1 MRSFRVALAI
11 GVLAAT
17 TAHADEA
24 VVLSSGSARGLA
36 HAGVLVGLER
46 RQRDPDIV
54 VGSSMGAVIGALYA
68 SGMAPDSVWKIVER
82 ERWRNLL
89 SPLAIPIGFER
100 SVRDPA
106 LTIESG
112 RGAGLGIR
120 GFLADWRVNR
130 ELVRWLFA
138 ASART
143 HGDFDRLARRFRAV
157 SVDLETG
164 NIVILARGDLAR
176 AVRASVAA
184 PGFLPPARWGSQK
197 LIDGGV
203 RDYLPL
209 DVARQI
215 GATFTV
221 ASDVIEPLAE
231 PARTEASAV
240 AGRAIDILTIHAHP
254 VTPPADV
261 TVHPRLS
268 PAISSIVYP
277 QNPAPLLR
285 AGLEAA
291 LAARF
296 PPSAPES
303 IRRRRSLPPPV
314 DRVSVLRV
322 DAPPYMEGFL
332 RDGFAPAIAGRFD
345 DRRILDRVDRAYAT
359 GFMAGVWPSVEDT
372 AVGAHESGTLGLFLH
387 AEGWGA
393 LSLQGAAG
401 FDDDRGGRI
410 WGSLRHRG
418 HLGGAP
424 IQVAIEGLGD
434 GLRKW
439 GAASLLVPS
448 MSRLVSGASAGAY
461 ASSADIRFLAPG
473 DVDVRRAGGWM
484 GIETRRFDPDVF
496 GSLTFRAENI
506 RSDAGVEGESFGPTL
521 ALGTVSPLVRVVG
534 LATGLEIEGRAGAAH
549 YGRARASV
557 SRTMASGLWFL
568 APLAEMSGATRRAP
582 LDSDPALGDEGL
594 VPGLEWGERRGRA
607 RLVLGA
613 DVARVIPMRTTAVLR
628 LRAGKTAE
636 PLAGGDEDWVGGAS
650 LSTLWWLPLGRIEA
664 GYAAATTGD
673 RRVFVRL
680 GPDF

>member
-1 MRSFRVALAI
+1 MLSLRAAGFVLAI
-11 GVLAAT
+11 GFAAA
-17 TAHADEA
+17 AHADEA

-46 RQRDPDIV
+46 RQRDPDLV

-68 SGMAPDSVWKIVER
+68 SGIPADSIWKIVER
-82 ERWRNLL
+82 QRWRDLFA
-89 SPLAIPIGFER
+89 PLPIPVGYER
-100 SVRDPA
+100 ALRDPV

-120 GFLADWRVNR
+120 GFLADWRINR
-130 ELVRWLFA
+130 TLVKWLFP

-164 NIVILARGDLAR
+164 SIVVLGRGDLAR

-184 PGFLPPARWGSQK
+184 PGFIPPASWGDER

-203 RDYLPL
+203 RDYLPV
-209 DVARQI
+209 DAARKI
-215 GATFTV
+215 GVSFTV
-221 ASDVIEPLAE
+221 ASDVIEPLAT

-240 AGRAIDILTIHAHP
+240 AGRAIDILTIRARP
-254 VTPPADV
+254 STPADV
-261 TVHPRLS
+261 TIHPHLPPTIS
-268 PAISSIVYP
+268 PIVYP
-277 QNPAPLLR
+277 NHPGPLLR

-291 LAARF
+291 LATRF
-296 PPSAPES
+296 PASAPES
-303 IRRRRSLPPPV
+303 ARRRRSLPPPV

-322 DAPPYMEGFL
+322 DAPPYVRELLREGFEPTV
-332 RDGFAPAIAGRFD
+332 GGRFD
-345 DRRILDRVDRAYAT
+345 DRRVLDRVDRAYAT
-359 GFMAGVWPSVEDT
+359 GFLAGVWPSVEDT
-372 AVGAHESGTLGLFLH
+372 AGAQESGTLGLFLH

-401 FDDDRGGRI
+401 FDDDRGGRV

-418 HLGGAP
+418 RLGAAP
-424 IQVAIEGLGD
+424 VQAAIEGSGD
-434 GLRKW
+434 GVRKW

-448 MSRLVSGASAGAY
+448 MSRFVSGASAGAY
-461 ASSADIRFLAPG
+461 VSSADIRFLAPG
-473 DVDVRRAGGWM
+473 DVDLRRAGAWVGLE
-484 GIETRRFDPDVF
+484 GRRFDPDVV

-521 ALGTVSPLVRVVG
+521 ALGAVPPLVRVVG
-534 LATGLEIEGRAGAAH
+534 LATALEIEGRVGPAH
-549 YGRARASV
+549 YGRARVSV
-557 SRTMASGLWFL
+557 SKTMGSGLWSF

-582 LDSDPALGDEGL
+582 LDSNPALGDEGL

-607 RLVLGA
+607 RAVLGA
-613 DVARVIPMRTTAVLR
+613 DAAGVIPMRTTVVLK
-628 LRAGKTAE
+628 LRAGKVAE
-636 PLAGGDEDWVGGAS
+636 PVVGGDDEDWVGGIS
-650 LSTLWWLPLGRIEA
+650 LSTLWWLPLGRFES
-664 GYAAATTGD
+664 GYAAATTGE

>member
-1 MRSFRVALAI
+1 MLSFRVALAI
-11 GVLAAT
+11 GVLAAA
-17 TAHADEA
+17 TAHAEEA

-46 RQRDPDIV
+46 RDRDPDIV

-68 SGMAPDSVWKIVER
+68 TGIPADSIWKIVER
-82 ERWRNLL
+82 ERWRDLFA
-89 SPLAIPIGFER
+89 PLAIPVGFER
-100 SVRDPA
+100 TVRDPV
-106 LTIESG
+106 LTIQSG

-130 ELVRWLFA
+130 GLVRWLFP

-164 NIVILARGDLAR
+164 SIVVLGRGDLAR
-176 AVRASVAA
+176 AVRASVSA
-184 PGFLPPARWGSQK
+184 PGFIPPARWGSQS

-203 RDYLPL
+203 RDYLPV
-209 DVARQI
+209 DAARRI
-215 GATFTV
+215 GATFTI
-221 ASDVIEPLAE
+221 ASDVIEPLSK

-240 AGRAIDILTIHAHP
+240 AGRAIDILTIRARP
-254 VTPPADV
+254 ATAPAEVTL
-261 TVHPRLS
+261 HPRLN
-268 PAISSIVYP
+268 PATSSIVYP
-277 QNPAPLLR
+277 KDPGPLLQ

-291 LAARF
+291 MSARF
-296 PPSAPES
+296 PSSAPDGV
-303 IRRRRSLPPPV
+303 RRRRALPPPV
-314 DRVSVLRV
+314 DVVSVLRV
-322 DAPPYMEGFL
+322 DAPTYVRDLLREGFE
-332 RDGFAPAIAGRFD
+332 PAIAGRFD
-345 DRRILDRVDRAYAT
+345 DRRVLDRVDRAYAT
-359 GFMAGVWPSVEDT
+359 GFLAGVWPSVEDSLAGEPEPT
-372 AVGAHESGTLGLFLH
+372 TLGLLLH

-418 HLGGAP
+418 RFGSAP
-424 IQVAIEGLGD
+424 IQTAIEGSGD
-434 GLRKW
+434 GVRKW
-439 GAASLLVPS
+439 GAVSILIPS
-448 MSRLVSGASAGAY
+448 MSRFVSGASAGAY
-461 ASSADIRFLAPG
+461 ISSADIRFLAPG
-473 DVDVRRAGGWM
+473 DVDVQRAGGWL
-484 GIETRRFDPDVF
+484 GLEGRRFDPDVF

-506 RSDAGVEGESFGPTL
+506 RSDTGVEGESFGPTL
-521 ALGTVSPLVRVVG
+521 ALGAVPPLVRVVG
-534 LATGLEIEGRAGAAH
+534 LATALEIEGRLGPAH

-557 SRTMASGLWFL
+557 SRTIGSGLWSL

-582 LDSDPALGDEGL
+582 LDSYPALGDEGL

-613 DVARVIPMRTTAVLR
+613 DVACVIPLRTTAVLR
-628 LRAGKTAE
+628 LRAGKSAE
-636 PLAGGDEDWVGGAS
+636 PLTDDQDWVGGAS
-650 LSTLWWLPLGRIEA
+650 LSSVWWLPLGRIEA

-673 RRVFVRL
+673 RRLFLRL